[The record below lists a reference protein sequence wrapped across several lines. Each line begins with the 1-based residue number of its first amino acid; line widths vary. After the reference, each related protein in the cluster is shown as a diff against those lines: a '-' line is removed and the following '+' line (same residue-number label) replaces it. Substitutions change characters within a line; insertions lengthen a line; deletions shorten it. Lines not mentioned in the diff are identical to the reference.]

1 MSRHGKRPTGTIV
14 DWRKR
19 RGEIA
24 AGALALYLE
33 RPWPNVGI
41 EEIAERLG
49 ISYWQVY
56 YSFDGQ
62 EDVYKAAV
70 DRLIDRLARRIAE
83 APASCTSVNRTIHAY
98 VRHAAAIVG
107 SEDYARLVFLA
118 MRDEHTDLWVKAAY
132 EKKIAIPLRQGLE
145 IAVKHAGRK
154 AGLDMIVLHGASER
168 YLTMLETALALPR
181 LLRRDA
187 FADGNFEKTIAET
200 AKEVWSATCT
210 FDGFGTDPGSAQA
223 AA

>member
-1 MSRHGKRPTGTIV
+1 MSGSGKRPTGSII

-19 RGEIA
+19 REDIA
-24 AGALALYLE
+24 IGALALYLE

-70 DRLIDRLARRIAE
+70 DRLIDRLAHRIAQ
-83 APASCTSVNRTIHAY
+83 APVPGASVNRTIHAY

-107 SEDYARLVFLA
+107 SESYAQLVFLA

-132 EKKIAIPLRQGLE
+132 EKKIAGPLRQGLE
-145 IAVKHAGRK
+145 IAVKHAGHK
-154 AGLDMIVLHGASER
+154 AGLDMIVLHGASDR

-181 LLRRDA
+181 LLRRDE
-187 FADGNFEKTIAET
+187 FADGNFEKAIAET

-210 FDGFGTDPGSAQA
+210 FDGFGADPDSAQA